1 MLALPFLGPNQ
12 ARRFGDRVSA
22 GDQTGIRD
30 GDYLVIKNRE
40 GSKVQNQFA
49 RTVLSH
55 ALALALLGVAGVTQ
69 AQDQSQPAASP
80 QNNTSAP
87 APAASKPAAKSQNT
101 QQASKQNATQ
111 LSAVNVNGGYRSSI
125 EFSTQAKRDAT
136 NVIDT
141 VYAEDIGKFPDTNIA
156 ESLNRIPGVQ
166 ISRDVDGEG
175 MNVQI
180 RGLGTDFTKI
190 LLNGDQIAV
199 ASSGTLDSQNQNR
212 EVDLDLLP
220 TEFFTQLTVQKTPEA
235 ELTEGGIAGVVD
247 MRTTRPFDNPGTHL
261 TYSAQG
267 TYNSIG
273 DNTKPRGAVIGS
285 WTNASNTFGALIGL
299 TASRSDY
306 DVRGFETIGWTTP
319 LLSASQCGIAAGT
332 CSPAGG
338 SWTIPGTVPANAG
351 NGLTPGQTINNAWL
365 LQHNPGLTTS
375 QIANALI
382 PRLGRDSYIQGSN
395 DHQSALMSFEFRP
408 DERAHFYLD
417 TLFSKQERDFNR
429 LDMDLVGRSGQM
441 IPTNMQVDQN
451 DVVTSATFA
460 NAQEFLEA
468 RPYQEHVHFYNIN
481 PGGEFLFGDDEN
493 IKLDFQGYSQR
504 SWYYNEQP
512 TFAVQSPPMTVT
524 YSNTGGS
531 YPTITPS
538 VNLNNPN
545 AGWTWYR
552 LNVDNES
559 RVTDN
564 KGTRE
569 DLQFGDDDNN
579 LKVGVAYDDIER
591 QIKAYVDTSAWQN
604 YGESVVPTSS
614 IPNYLMPGPAGFIA
628 FNYPAIVSAT
638 NYPYFE
644 SIAPLASAA
653 ATGASAADIDES
665 TWAWYMEGNGKF
677 DLWGNDLR
685 INGGIRHAYTD
696 QTVSGPVELNGQT
709 DFVTLKHAYGYYLP
723 SFNMAYDAAQ
733 DIVLRLAA
741 SRSMTRPDP
750 SSMVPGLN
758 FSDPSAE
765 VATEGNPKLAPYLST
780 NLDFGG
786 EWYTGN
792 EGYVGVDFFGKRI
805 TGFTVDG
812 TNLVPFTAL
821 GVPFADLTPT
831 QQQALDLRGG
841 PNSATVQ
848 VTQQVNANGTLFIK
862 GAELTWVQP
871 LDFIFKGLGL
881 QTNYTTVSQRNIGPG
896 VPAQAVGI
904 SPHTYNVTGY
914 WEGYGTTLRL
924 SYVWNAAQ
932 ISSTP
937 NQNGLS
943 FGQIKTD
950 ARGQL
955 DLGASYQFANVKSKP
970 MITLDAIN
978 MTKADLRTVFT
989 YENAAYT
996 YYTPGFTIMLGVRGS
1011 F

>member
-1 MLALPFLGPNQ
+1 MQ
-12 ARRFGDRVSA
+12 
-22 GDQTGIRD
+22 I
-30 GDYLVIKNRE
+30 
-40 GSKVQNQFA
+40 QFA

-55 ALALALLGVAGVTQ
+55 ALMVALLGTAGIAQ
-69 AQDQSQPAASP
+69 AQDTSQPTATTQNQTQSQNSP
-80 QNNTSAP
+80 TRANAQQQN
-87 APAASKPAAKSQNT
+87 SQQT
-101 QQASKQNATQ
+101 PKAQVKQ
-111 LSAVNVNGGYRSSI
+111 LGAVNVSGGYRSSI
-125 EFSTQAKRDAT
+125 EFSTEAKRDAT
-136 NVIDT
+136 NVVDT

-190 LLNGDQIAV
+190 LLNGDQISV
-199 ASSGTLDSQNQNR
+199 ASSGSLDSQNQNR

-220 TEFFTQLTVQKTPEA
+220 TEFFTQLTVNKTPQA
-235 ELTEGGIAGVVD
+235 DMTEGGIAGVVD

-261 TYSAQG
+261 TYSEQN

-273 DNTKPRGAVIGS
+273 DDVKPRGAVIGS
-285 WTNASNTFGALIGL
+285 WTNSDNTFGALIGL
-299 TASRSDY
+299 TGSRSDY

-319 LLSASQCGIAAGT
+319 NLSAAQCGGAGG
-332 CSPAGG
+332 CSPGAG
-338 SWTIPGTVPANAG
+338 SWIIPSTVPAGAG
-351 NGLTPGQTINNAWL
+351 AGLTAGQTINNAWL

-382 PRLGRDSYIQGSN
+382 PRLGRDSYIQGTN

-417 TLFSKQERDFNR
+417 TLFSKQERNFDR

-460 NAQEFLEA
+460 NAQEFLED
-468 RPYQEHVHFYNIN
+468 RPYNEHVHFYNIN
-481 PGGEFLFGDDEN
+481 PGGELLFGDNEN

-504 SWYYNEQP
+504 SWYMNEQP
-512 TFAVQSPPMTVT
+512 TIAVQSPLMTVT
-524 YSNTGGS
+524 YNNTDGK
-531 YPTITPS
+531 YPVISPS

-552 LNVDNES
+552 LNVDNET

-569 DLQFGDDDNN
+569 DLTWGDDDNN
-579 LKVGVAYDDIER
+579 LKLGVAYDDIAR

-604 YGESVVPTSS
+604 FGESAIPASSLPAYLTS
-614 IPNYLMPGPAGFIA
+614 GPAGFIGA
-628 FNYPAIVSAT
+628 NNSAIMAAT
-638 NYPYFE
+638 DYAYFE
-644 SIAPLASAA
+644 SIAASSSAA
-653 ATGASAADIDES
+653 ATGASSGDIEES
-665 TWAWYMEGNGKF
+665 TWAWYLEGNGKY

-685 INGGIRHAYTD
+685 INGGVRHAYTD
-696 QTVSGPVELNGQT
+696 QTVSGPVTLNGQT
-709 DFVTLKHAYGYYLP
+709 ETVTLKHNYGYYLP
-723 SFNMAYDAAQ
+723 SFNAAYNATD
-733 DIVLRLAA
+733 DIIVRLAA

-750 SSMVPGLN
+750 SAMVPGLN
-758 FSDPSAE
+758 FSDPAAE
-765 VATEGNPKLAPYLST
+765 IASEGNPKLAPYLST

-792 EGYVGVDFFGKRI
+792 EGYVGVDLFGKRI
-805 TGFTVDG
+805 TGFTVNG
-812 TNLVPFTAL
+812 TSLVPFTAL
-821 GVPFADLTPT
+821 GVPFADLTST
-831 QQQALDLRGG
+831 QQQSIDLRGG
-841 PNSATVQ
+841 ANSAMVQ

-881 QTNYTTVSQRNIGPG
+881 QSNYTIVSQRNIGAG

-932 ISSTP
+932 ISSTAD
-937 NQNGLS
+937 QNGLP

-955 DLGASYQFANVKSKP
+955 DLGASYQFAHLPSKP

-978 MTKADLRTVFT
+978 MTKSDLRSTFT

-996 YYTPGFTIMLGVRGS
+996 YYTPGFSVMLGIRGS